1 MMQPVQILLY
11 ASHGK
16 LKDVM
21 NEREMRGGKERAKG
35 RRHMAKGKKANMKG
49 SLPIRL
55 RKGRWE
61 MMGCI
66 I

>member
-1 MMQPVQILLY
+1 
-11 ASHGK
+11 
-16 LKDVM
+16 
-21 NEREMRGGKERAKG
+21 MRGEKERAKG
-35 RRHMAKGKKANMKG
+35 NRHTAKGKKARVKG
-49 SLPIRL
+49 SLPMRL